1 MTSGTGRHRLAGIE
15 ALRGVAAIAVLLC
28 HAATHVDLAF
38 GTPTLR
44 ALMRPGHNGVD
55 LFFVLSGF
63 LLLFIHR
70 RDVGRPATVA
80 RYARRRIIRIYPVY
94 WLALAAT
101 IGIALAGG
109 HGWPPPGRILPSI
122 LLWPSTTVPLH
133 PLAWTLQYEVMFYLI
148 FALLLLD
155 RLLGLTAMALWLL
168 AIVTAQIAPIGGGL
182 ATNIF
187 AIEFFFGMATAQML
201 HSRPPPPGLAAGI
214 AAVGAIVFLG
224 GWASEAAGLLHGY
237 GVAARLVYGLSAAA
251 MIGGAAGGEA
261 RLRWPRTLIG
271 IGQASYAI
279 YLFHLIGI
287 GIAWQVGTRLGV
299 TVPPV
304 LWFILLVSA
313 GGLLGGVIHV
323 AVERPLLRRMRR
335 FG

>member
-1 MTSGTGRHRLAGIE
+1 MTSGVERHRLAGIE

-70 RDVGRPATVA
+70 RDVGQPATMA
-80 RYARRRIIRIYPVY
+80 RYVRRRVMRIYPVY

-101 IGIALAGG
+101 IAMALAGG
-109 HGWPPPGRILPSI
+109 HGWPAPGRVLLSI
-122 LLWPSTTVPLH
+122 LLWPDTTVPLH

-148 FALLLLD
+148 FALLLLH
-155 RLLGLTAMALWLL
+155 RVAGLAAMALWLL
-168 AIVTAQIAPIGGGL
+168 AIVTAQIVPIGGGL

-187 AIEFFFGMATAQML
+187 AIEFFFGMAAAQML
-201 HSRPPPPGLAAGI
+201 HSRPPPPRVAAGI
-214 AAVGAIVFLG
+214 AAAGAIVFLG
-224 GWASEAAGLLHGY
+224 GWALEAAGWLYGY

-251 MIGGAAGGEA
+251 MIGGAAGSEA
-261 RLRWPRTLIG
+261 RLRWPPSLIG
-271 IGQASYAI
+271 IGRASYAI

-287 GIAWQVGTRLGV
+287 GVAWQIGMRLGV
-299 TVPPV
+299 ALPAVP
-304 LWFILLVSA
+304 WFILLVLA
-313 GGLLGGVIHV
+313 GGLLGVAVHV
-323 AVERPLLRRMRR
+323 TVERPLLRWMRR
-335 FG
+335 GG

>member
-1 MTSGTGRHRLAGIE
+1 MTAGVERHRLAGIE

-70 RDVGRPATVA
+70 RDVGQPVTMA
-80 RYARRRIIRIYPVY
+80 RYARRRVMRIYPVY

-101 IGIALAGG
+101 IAIALAGG
-109 HGWPPPGRILPSI
+109 HGWPAPGRLLLSI

-148 FALLLLD
+148 FALLLLH
-155 RLLGLTAMALWLL
+155 RVAGLAAMALWLL
-168 AIVTAQIAPIGGGL
+168 AIVTAQVVPIGGGL

-187 AIEFFFGMATAQML
+187 AIEFFFGMAAAQML
-201 HSRPPPPGLAAGI
+201 HSRPPPPRVAAGI
-214 AAVGAIVFLG
+214 ATAGAIGFLG
-224 GWASEAAGLLHGY
+224 GWALEAAGWLYGY

-251 MIGGAAGGEA
+251 MIGGAAGSEA
-261 RLRWPRTLIG
+261 RLRWPQSLIG
-271 IGQASYAI
+271 IGRASYAI

-287 GIAWQVGTRLGV
+287 GVAWQVGTRLGV
-299 TVPPV
+299 ALPPV
-304 LWFILLVSA
+304 PWFILLVLA
-313 GGLLGGVIHV
+313 GGLLGVAVHV
-323 AVERPLLRRMRR
+323 TVERPLLRWMRR
-335 FG
+335 GG

>member
-1 MTSGTGRHRLAGIE
+1 MTAGVERHRLAGIE

-70 RDVGRPATVA
+70 RDVGQPATIA
-80 RYARRRIIRIYPVY
+80 RYARRRVMRIYPVY

-101 IGIALAGG
+101 IAIALAGG
-109 HGWPPPGRILPSI
+109 HGWPAPGRVLLSI

-148 FALLLLD
+148 FALLLLH
-155 RLLGLTAMALWLL
+155 RVAGLAAMALWLL
-168 AIVTAQIAPIGGGL
+168 AIVTAQVVPIGGGL

-187 AIEFFFGMATAQML
+187 AIEFFFGMAAAQML
-201 HSRPPPPGLAAGI
+201 HSRPPPPRVAAGI
-214 AAVGAIVFLG
+214 AAAGAIVFLG
-224 GWASEAAGLLHGY
+224 GWVMEAAGRLYGY
-237 GVAARLVYGLSAAA
+237 GMAARLVYGLSAAA
-251 MIGGAAGGEA
+251 MIGGAAGSEA
-261 RLRWPRTLIG
+261 RLRWPPSLIG
-271 IGQASYAI
+271 IGRASYAI

-287 GIAWQVGTRLGV
+287 GVAWQIGMRLGV
-299 TVPPV
+299 ALPPV
-304 LWFILLVSA
+304 PWFILLVLA
-313 GGLLGGVIHV
+313 GGLLGV
-323 AVERPLLRRMRR
+323 AVHITVERPLLRWMRR
-335 FG
+335 GG